1 MRANKLFEG
10 RTMLIATKHEKNKVI
25 APVFE
30 KEFGVMCEVANEFD
44 TDALGTFTGE
54 IARKNDPLTTARLKC
69 QLAMKQYNCDLA
81 IASEGSF
88 SPHPNSMF
96 LAADEEFLILIDA
109 KNDLEIAVREIST
122 KTNFSAAE
130 IKTEAELLEF
140 AEKAKFP
147 SHGLILRPA
156 KNDFT
161 DVTYSMSSGLHNT
174 AELKVVMKRLIKT
187 HGSVYVETDMRAM
200 NNPTRMEVIGN
211 AALKLIEKIKSVCPA
226 CDTPG
231 FSITE
236 IKKGLPCEWCG
247 SPTNSILS
255 AVYSCK
261 KCAFKKEELFP
272 QNKEV
277 EDPMYCDNCN
287 P

>member
-10 RTMLIATKHEKNKVI
+10 RTLLIATKHEKNNVI

-30 KEFGVMCEVANEFD
+30 KEFGVKCEVASEFD
-44 TDALGTFTGE
+44 TDKLGTFTGE
-54 IARKNDPLTTARLKC
+54 VERKNDPLTTARLKC
-69 QLAMKQYNCDLA
+69 QMAMKQYNCDLA
-81 IASEGSF
+81 IASEGSLG
-88 SPHPNSMF
+88 PHPSSMF
-96 LAADEEFLILIDA
+96 LAADEEFLILIDT
-109 KNDLEIAVREIST
+109 KNDLEIVVREIST
-122 KTNFSAAE
+122 QTNFAASE
-130 IKTEAELLEF
+130 IKTEIEMLEF

-147 SHGLILRPA
+147 SHGLILRPS
-156 KNDFT
+156 KKDFT
-161 DVTYSMSSGLHNT
+161 DVTYSMKSGFQNT
-174 AELKVVMKRLIKT
+174 SELLILMRRLMST
-187 HGSVYVETDMRAM
+187 YGSVYVETDMRAM

-211 AALKLIEKIKSVCPA
+211 TALKLIEKIKSECPN

-247 SPTNSILS
+247 SPTNSPLS
-255 AVYSCK
+255 AIFTCK

-272 QNKEV
+272 QNKKF